1 MQDQTTISPGGT
13 GRMSLEQ
20 RLATPPTIT
29 WREYMSAIL
38 FNRVPLSRTD
48 YDRAGGEGRW

>member
-1 MQDQTTISPGGT
+1 
-13 GRMSLEQ
+13 MSLEQ